1 MFAGEEMRTL
11 KAVHDTIDYLR
22 TEWMSNKMI
31 LRCRPAGYVLVYK
44 VPPAP
49 CIIIVIVVV
58 SICYDR
64 YDCSKIMIIMTTMI
78 RTITDKI

>member
-1 MFAGEEMRTL
+1 MNGMECTAGTVFAGEEMRTL

-44 VPPAP
+44 VPPG
-49 CIIIVIVVV
+49 CRVQGVGCRV
-58 SICYDR
+58 
-64 YDCSKIMIIMTTMI
+64 
-78 RTITDKI
+78 